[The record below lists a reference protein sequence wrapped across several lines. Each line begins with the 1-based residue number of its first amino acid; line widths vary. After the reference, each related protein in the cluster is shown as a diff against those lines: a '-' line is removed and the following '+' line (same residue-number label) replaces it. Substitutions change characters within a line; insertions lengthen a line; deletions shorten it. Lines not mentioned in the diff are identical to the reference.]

1 MLGLRVLC
9 ACAALAVAGTALAQE
24 IRYKSAVVALTDDP
38 ALRAEFE
45 RTLVAKAREHD
56 YDAITSY
63 DLVPTVADVK
73 SKDFVDT
80 MLANGVLGSFALFG
94 SVQKHAS
101 CQYQRPL
108 LPLRMMCSQVS
119 VDMPPMPVPAMRC
132 GRIDSGGI
140 AGGWLSGIFGGTSLM
155 LSQMGMNLHAP
166 SPLHSQSQEQLAA
179 AGSVANASSAAAGAR
194 SRIFIGSVLSSS
206 DGRSLRGPAGANNA
220 RGLAVC
226 YGLSP
231 QRP

>member
-80 MLANGVLGSFALFG
+80 MLANGVKAVMMIRPAAIGPGASLDSVRKEVSPKALADMRDFAKKVSDSDGNDLIAVVHMAIYLFYG
-94 SVQKHAS
+94 RDPELISSGAVW
-101 CQYQRPL
+101 L
-108 LPLRMMCSQVS
+108 
-119 VDMPPMPVPAMRC
+119 DEPVTDRAEAMSRLQ
-132 GRIDSGGI
+132 D
-140 AGGWLSGIFGGTSLM
+140 LV
-155 LSQMGMNLHAP
+155 
-166 SPLHSQSQEQLAA
+166 
-179 AGSVANASSAAAGAR
+179 VANVDAAR
-194 SRIFIGSVLSSS
+194 
-206 DGRSLRGPAGANNA
+206 PAI
-220 RGLAVC
+220 RRYYRLPP
-226 YGLSP
+226 LE
-231 QRP
+231 QKTTR

>member
-9 ACAALAVAGTALAQE
+9 ACAALAVASTALAQE

-80 MLANGVLGSFALFG
+80 MLANGVKAVMMIRPAAIGPGASLDSVRKEVSPRVLADMRDFAKKVSDSDGNDLIAVVHMAIYLFYG
-94 SVQKHAS
+94 RDPELISSGAVW
-101 CQYQRPL
+101 L
-108 LPLRMMCSQVS
+108 
-119 VDMPPMPVPAMRC
+119 DEPVTDRAEAISRLQ
-132 GRIDSGGI
+132 D
-140 AGGWLSGIFGGTSLM
+140 LV
-155 LSQMGMNLHAP
+155 
-166 SPLHSQSQEQLAA
+166 
-179 AGSVANASSAAAGAR
+179 VANVDAAR
-194 SRIFIGSVLSSS
+194 
-206 DGRSLRGPAGANNA
+206 PAI
-220 RGLAVC
+220 RRYYRLPP
-226 YGLSP
+226 LEQKTTP
-231 QRP
+231 

>member
-56 YDAITSY
+56 YDAVTSY

-80 MLANGVLGSFALFG
+80 MLANGVKAVMMIRPAAIGPGASLDSVRKEVSPKVLADMRDFAKKVSDSDGNDLIAVVHMAIYLFYG
-94 SVQKHAS
+94 RDPELISSGAVW
-101 CQYQRPL
+101 L
-108 LPLRMMCSQVS
+108 
-119 VDMPPMPVPAMRC
+119 DEPVTDRAEAMSRLQ
-132 GRIDSGGI
+132 D
-140 AGGWLSGIFGGTSLM
+140 LV
-155 LSQMGMNLHAP
+155 
-166 SPLHSQSQEQLAA
+166 
-179 AGSVANASSAAAGAR
+179 VANVDAAR
-194 SRIFIGSVLSSS
+194 
-206 DGRSLRGPAGANNA
+206 PAI
-220 RGLAVC
+220 RRYYRLPP
-226 YGLSP
+226 LEKKTTP
-231 QRP
+231 

>member
-80 MLANGVLGSFALFG
+80 MLANGVKAVMMIRPAAIGPGASLDSVRKEVNAKTLTDMHYFEKKVSDSDGNDLIAVVHMAIYLFYG
-94 SVQKHAS
+94 RDPELISSGAVW
-101 CQYQRPL
+101 L
-108 LPLRMMCSQVS
+108 
-119 VDMPPMPVPAMRC
+119 DEPVTDRAEAISRLQ
-132 GRIDSGGI
+132 D
-140 AGGWLSGIFGGTSLM
+140 LV
-155 LSQMGMNLHAP
+155 
-166 SPLHSQSQEQLAA
+166 
-179 AGSVANASSAAAGAR
+179 VANVDAA
-194 SRIFIGSVLSSS
+194 
-206 DGRSLRGPAGANNA
+206 
-220 RGLAVC
+220 
-226 YGLSP
+226 
-231 QRP
+231 RPTIRRYYRLPPLEKNTTP